1 MDDKLLFRKHISKQ
15 INKANTMIFLIR
27 HTFKYLD
34 ADIFN
39 LLHKSLVRPQ
49 VEYASTVWSPILK
62 TDINNLEKVQRRA
75 TKLVPELASL
85 SYHERLQ
92 QLKLPTLQYRRLRQ
106 DLIFLFKHAKQLIT
120 LDTRTHCKVC
130 RYNSDMLSTSLSLT
144 SRRHPHRYQIHHH
157 QGIRNTFLT
166 SRALTTWNNLN
177 PDTVTAKTVNC
188 FKNLL
193 NKNHSMPN
201 KYHFF

>member
-1 MDDKLLFRKHISKQ
+1 
-15 INKANTMIFLIR
+15 MIFLIK
-27 HTFKYLD
+27 HTFKFMD
-34 ADIFN
+34 TEIFN
-39 LLHKSLVRPQ
+39 LLYKSLVRPQ
-49 VEYASTVWSPILK
+49 VEYASSVWSPILM

-75 TKLVPELASL
+75 TKLVPSLASL

-106 DLIFLFKHAKQLIT
+106 DLILIFKHSKQLIN
-120 LDTRTHCKVC
+120 LDTKTHCKVC
-130 RYNSDMLSTSLSLT
+130 PHNSNMLSPSLSLS

-177 PDTVTAKTVNC
+177 SDTVGARARKPILKTGENR
-188 FKNLL
+188 F
-193 NKNHSMPN
+193 
-201 KYHFF
+201 